1 MVVALSD
8 AQVTVVGLGLMGGSL
23 AAALRRRGSC
33 RRVVG
38 VTRQAAKVQR
48 ARQMG
53 FVDDAT
59 TDLAEGLAEAD
70 VVVLATPVT
79 DIIAKLSTIEPL
91 LNPDALVTDVGS
103 TKRAICAA
111 MEALPASVQAVGG
124 HPMCGKESSGL
135 AVADPALYEGKRYVL
150 CPLPSTTASAL
161 SLATSLAEGVG
172 AKPVVLDAAR
182 HDAAVAAASHL
193 PYCMA
198 VALVLAA
205 EELASEDDLAWELAA
220 SGFRDTSRVAASDV
234 RMMLDILQT
243 NRDCVLDA
251 LDAAEAALGSLR
263 ELLTVKDD
271 VQLGERLTSAR
282 NRRMRVFP

>member
-1 MVVALSD
+1 MGIVLSE

-23 AAALRRRGSC
+23 AAALRRRKTC

-38 VTRQAAKVQR
+38 VTRQATKTQL
-48 ARQMG
+48 ARQLG

-59 TDLAEGLAEAD
+59 TDLAEGVAQAD

-79 DIIAKLSTIEPL
+79 DIVTKISALGPL
-91 LNPDALVTDVGS
+91 LKPGALVSDVGS

-111 MEALPASVQAVGG
+111 METLPPHVQAVGG

-150 CPLPSTTASAL
+150 CPVPHTTPEAL
-161 SLATSLAEGVG
+161 SLAQELVEGVG
-172 AKPVVLDAAR
+172 AKPLVLEADR
-182 HDAAVAAASHL
+182 HDWAVAAASHL

-198 VALVLAA
+198 VALVGAAEALAA
-205 EELASEDDLAWELAA
+205 QDDLPWELAA

-234 RMMLDILQT
+234 RMMFDILTT
-243 NRDCVLDA
+243 NRDEVLGA
-251 LDAAEAALGSLR
+251 IAAAEAALGELR
-263 ELLTVKDD
+263 NLLADGDD
-271 VQLGERLTSAR
+271 ARLVEVLAAAR
-282 NRRMRVFP
+282 DRRTRIYL